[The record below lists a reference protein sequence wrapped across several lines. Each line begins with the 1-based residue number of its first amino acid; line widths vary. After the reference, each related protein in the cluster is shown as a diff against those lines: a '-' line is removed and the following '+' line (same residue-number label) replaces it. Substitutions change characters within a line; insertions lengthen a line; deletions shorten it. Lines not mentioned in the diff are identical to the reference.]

1 MRSGAS
7 RRDATRAQKAGG
19 SAARPGAALPLAALE
34 GVPVPV
40 MVVDAR
46 GRVLQANAAM
56 RLRARAG
63 APEPTLAA
71 QYPEYHAA
79 LASGLEVAREVPV
92 VRHAHGAVVH
102 ERLAAQP
109 TPWGTAITAID
120 ETLLTELAIRNM
132 QTTRLAS
139 LGFMVAGVCHE
150 VSNPLAAIHSMVQ
163 ILQSKRGASPEMLE
177 KGLAAISSNIARVLA
192 ITRTLTEFSRV
203 REGPIRTVTLAQAVE
218 NAASLL
224 RHRAG
229 ANAIAVDAAIDPDVE
244 ALAQPSQ
251 LEQVVFNILLN
262 AAQAMDGEGR
272 VTVTGHR
279 RGPRAVL
286 TIRDE
291 GAGIAPEHLG
301 RVFEPFFTTKPD
313 GVGTGLGLT
322 ISSEIVRELGG
333 DLRAGNHPQGG
344 ACFVIELPAAE
355 PRP

>member
-1 MRSGAS
+1 
-7 RRDATRAQKAGG
+7 
-19 SAARPGAALPLAALE
+19 
-34 GVPVPV
+34 
-40 MVVDAR
+40 
-46 GRVLQANAAM
+46 M
-56 RLRARAG
+56 RLRARVDASG
-63 APEPTLAA
+63 QTLAA

-79 LASGLEVAREVPV
+79 LAADLRAAREVAV
-92 VRHAHGAVVH
+92 VRQAYGAVVH

-120 ETLLTELAIRNM
+120 ETPLAELAIRNM

-203 REGPIRTVTLAQAVE
+203 REGPLKTVTLAQAVE

-229 ANAIAVDAAIDPDVE
+229 ANAIAVDAAIDPEVE
-244 ALAQPSQ
+244 ALAQPNQ

-262 AAQAMDGEGR
+262 AAQAMDGAGR
-272 VTVTGHR
+272 VTVAGRR
-279 RGPRAVL
+279 RGARAVL
-286 TIRDE
+286 AIRDE
-291 GAGIAPEHLG
+291 GPGIAPEHLG

-322 ISSEIVRELGG
+322 ISSQIVRELGG
-333 DLRAGNHPQGG
+333 DLRAENHLQGG

-355 PRP
+355 PRA

>member
-1 MRSGAS
+1 MRSGAT
-7 RRDATRAQKAGG
+7 RRDAARA
-19 SAARPGAALPLAALE
+19 GAALPLAALE
-34 GVPVPV
+34 ALPVPV
-40 MVVDAR
+40 MVVDAN

-63 APEPTLAA
+63 AAPMLAD

-79 LASGLEVAREVPV
+79 LAGDLTTARAVPV
-92 VRHAHGAVVH
+92 VRQADGAAVH

-120 ETLLTELAIRNM
+120 ETPRAELAIRDA

-163 ILQSKRGASPEMLE
+163 ILQSRRGASPEMLE

-192 ITRTLTEFSRV
+192 ITRTLTEFSRA
-203 REGPIRTVTLAQAVE
+203 REGPVRTVTLAQAVE

-224 RHRAG
+224 RHRTG
-229 ANAIAVDAAIDPDVE
+229 AHAVTVEAEIDPEVE

-272 VTVTGHR
+272 VTVTGRR
-279 RGPRAVL
+279 RGARAVL
-286 TIRDE
+286 TIRDA
-291 GAGIAPEHLG
+291 GPGIAPEHLG
-301 RVFEPFFTTKPD
+301 RVFEPFFTTKAE

-333 DLRAGNHPQGG
+333 DLRAENDPGGG

-355 PRP
+355 PRA

>member
-7 RRDATRAQKAGG
+7 RRDAPRGSKAG
-19 SAARPGAALPLAALE
+19 SSVPLAALE
-34 GVPVPV
+34 AIPVPV
-40 MVVDAR
+40 MVVDAD

-56 RLRARAG
+56 RLRARADASG
-63 APEPTLAA
+63 QTLAA
-71 QYPEYHAA
+71 LYPEYHAA
-79 LASGLEVAREVPV
+79 LAADLGAAREVAV
-92 VRHAHGAVVH
+92 VRQAHGGVVH

-120 ETLLTELAIRNM
+120 ETPLTELAIRNM

-163 ILQSKRGASPEMLE
+163 ILQSKRGASPDMLE

-203 REGPIRTVTLAQAVE
+203 REGPLRTVTLAQAVE

-229 ANAIAVDAAIDPDVE
+229 ANAIAVDAAIDPEVE

-262 AAQAMDGEGR
+262 AAQAMDGAGR
-272 VTVTGHR
+272 VTVSGRR
-279 RGPRAVL
+279 RGARAVL
-286 TIRDE
+286 AIRDE
-291 GAGIAPEHLG
+291 GPGIAPEHLG

-333 DLRAGNHPQGG
+333 DLRAENHPQGG

-355 PRP
+355 PRA

>member
-7 RRDATRAQKAGG
+7 GRDAPRAAKA
-19 SAARPGAALPLAALE
+19 AASLPLAALE
-34 GVPVPV
+34 AVPVPV
-40 MVVDAR
+40 MIVDAD

-56 RLRARAG
+56 RLRARAEAPG
-63 APEPTLAA
+63 ATLAA

-79 LASGLEVAREVPV
+79 LAGRLKAALETPV
-92 VRHAHGAVVH
+92 VRQAHGAAVH
-102 ERLAAQP
+102 ERLVAQP
-109 TPWGTAITAID
+109 TPWGTAITAVD
-120 ETLLTELAIRNM
+120 ETPLTELAIRNM

-177 KGLAAISSNIARVLA
+177 KGLAAISANIARVLA

-203 REGPIRTVTLAQAVE
+203 REGQLGIVTLAQAVE

-229 ANAIAVDAAIDPDVE
+229 AHAVVVDAAIEPEVA
-244 ALAQPSQ
+244 ALTQPSQ

-262 AAQAMDGEGR
+262 AAQAMDGAGR
-272 VTVTGHR
+272 VSVTGR
-279 RGPRAVL
+279 RSGARAVL

-291 GAGIAPEHLG
+291 GPGIAPEHLG
-301 RVFEPFFTTKPD
+301 RVFEPFFTTKPE

-322 ISSEIVRELGG
+322 ISSEIVHELGG
-333 DLRAGNHPQGG
+333 DLRAENDPRGG
-344 ACFVIELPAAE
+344 ARFVIELPAAE
-355 PRP
+355 PHA

>member
-1 MRSGAS
+1 MRSGA
-7 RRDATRAQKAGG
+7 RRDAVRPG
-19 SAARPGAALPLAALE
+19 AAKTGAALPLAALE
-34 GVPVPV
+34 ALPVPV
-40 MVVDAR
+40 MLVDSG

-63 APEPTLAA
+63 ASAPTLPD
-71 QYPEYHAA
+71 QYPAYHAA
-79 LASGLEVAREVPV
+79 LAGDLMTAREVPV
-92 VRHAHGAVVH
+92 VREIDGAAVH

-109 TPWGTAITAID
+109 TPWGTAIAAID
-120 ETLLTELAIRNM
+120 GTPLAELAIRNA

-163 ILQSKRGASPEMLE
+163 ILQSKRGATPEMLE

-203 REGPIRTVTLAQAVE
+203 REEPLRTVTLAQAVE

-229 ANAIAVDAAIDPDVE
+229 AHAVAVDAAIDPEVE

-262 AAQAMDGEGR
+262 AAQAMDGAGR

-279 RGPRAVL
+279 RGARAVL
-286 TIRDE
+286 TIRDA
-291 GAGIAPEHLG
+291 GPGIAPEHLG
-301 RVFEPFFTTKPD
+301 RVFEPFFTTKAD

-333 DLRAGNHPQGG
+333 DLRAGNDPSGG
-344 ACFVIELPAAE
+344 ASFVIELPAAE
-355 PRP
+355 PRA